1 MVNVQ
6 FNGQCSHFFIQLT
19 EPPKFG
25 CQVVATAGLELP
37 HDVEQRPSQG
47 DLGRPKNIEKMPNN
61 SWFKHGLNW
70 I

>member
-6 FNGQCSHFFIQLT
+6 FNGQCSHFSINPV

-37 HDVEQRPSQG
+37 HDVEQAPVSERSGSTQKH
-47 DLGRPKNIEKMPNN
+47 RKNAEQ
-61 SWFKHGLNW
+61 LVV
-70 I
+70 

>member
-6 FNGQCSHFFIQLT
+6 FNGQCSHFSINPV

-37 HDVEQRPSQG
+37 HDVEQHPSQS

-61 SWFKHGLNW
+61 SWFKHGLNR